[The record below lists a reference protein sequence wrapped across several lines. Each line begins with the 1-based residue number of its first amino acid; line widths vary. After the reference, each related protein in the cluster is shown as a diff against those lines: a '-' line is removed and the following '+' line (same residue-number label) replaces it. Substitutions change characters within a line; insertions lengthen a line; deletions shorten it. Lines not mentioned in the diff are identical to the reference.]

1 MKKTLLAG
9 VMALGLD
16 ACGGGG
22 KAEFVKACVDGVGEN
37 EQMCN
42 CMADK
47 LEADLDSG
55 AFKTVTKAM
64 AAGEEKGQEM
74 IENMPADEQ
83 GEGMTAMMGAGMS
96 CQMGAAE

>member
-1 MKKTLLAG
+1 MKKFVLAG
-9 VMALGLD
+9 VMALGLA

-22 KAEFVKACVDGVGEN
+22 GKAQLVKSCVESGED
-37 EQMCN
+37 EKMCN

-55 AFKTVTKAM
+55 TFKQVSKAM

-74 IENMPADEQ
+74 IENLPADEQ
-83 GEGMTAMMGAGMS
+83 SEIMTALMGAGMS
-96 CQMGAAE
+96 CAMGAME